1 MPQPQKQYL
10 DNRDIHV
17 PFSHIES
24 VTWRKAVGAS
34 RKVFNSQIFL
44 HELLASIVNGN
55 GHH

>member
-1 MPQPQKQYL
+1 MPQPPKQHL

-24 VTWRKAVGAS
+24 VTWREAVGAS
-34 RKVFNSQIFL
+34 RKVFNGQIFL
-44 HELLASIVNGN
+44 HILLASIVKGN